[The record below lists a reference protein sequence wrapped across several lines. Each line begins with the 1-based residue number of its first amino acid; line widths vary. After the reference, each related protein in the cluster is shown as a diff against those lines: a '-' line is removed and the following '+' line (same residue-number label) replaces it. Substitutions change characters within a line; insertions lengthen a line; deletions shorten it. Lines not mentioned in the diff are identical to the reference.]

1 VEGRVPLLDPTLV
14 RWAFRVPQSRK
25 VPDFEQKALMRSAV
39 TPLLPDYILDRPKQ
53 GFCAPVGDWALAL
66 LGKQQMTGSVLVEEK
81 LVAPD
86 AFDSL
91 REAGTVNASF
101 ASWTLGT
108 LASWCELT
116 L

>member
-1 VEGRVPLLDPTLV
+1 
-14 RWAFRVPQSRK
+14 
-25 VPDFEQKALMRSAV
+25 M
-39 TPLLPDYILDRPKQ
+39 
-53 GFCAPVGDWALAL
+53 AL

-86 AFDSL
+86 AFDRL
-91 REAGTVNASF
+91 RQAGTVNASF

-108 LASWCELT
+108 LASWCELN